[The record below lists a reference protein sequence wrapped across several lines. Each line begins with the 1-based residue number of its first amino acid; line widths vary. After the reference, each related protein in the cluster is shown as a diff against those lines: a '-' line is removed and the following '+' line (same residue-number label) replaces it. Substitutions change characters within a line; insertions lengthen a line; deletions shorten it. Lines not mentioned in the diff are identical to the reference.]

1 MGLQFRPRINSGS
14 IMPFINIQTIEGLLD
29 KDSKAE
35 LFKRITDLFVEI
47 EGKGNPA
54 FREHGW
60 IRIDEYPPKQW
71 QLGSL
76 SPTKQMIELMTSA
89 K

>member
-1 MGLQFRPRINSGS
+1 
-14 IMPFINIQTIEGLLD
+14 MPFINIQTIEGLLD

-54 FREHGW
+54 FREHVW
-60 IRIDEYPPKQW
+60 VRIDEHPPEHW

-76 SPTKQMIELMTSA
+76 RPTKEMIELITAS

>member
-1 MGLQFRPRINSGS
+1 M
-14 IMPFINIQTIEGLLD
+14 
-29 KDSKAE
+29 
-35 LFKRITDLFVEI
+35 EI

-54 FREHGW
+54 FREHVW
-60 IRIDEYPPKQW
+60 IRIDEHPPEHW

-76 SPTKQMIELMTSA
+76 RPTKEMIELITAS

>member
-1 MGLQFRPRINSGS
+1 
-14 IMPFINIQTIEGLLD
+14 MPFINIQTIEGLLD

-35 LFKRITDLFVEI
+35 LFKRITDLFLEI

-54 FREHGW
+54 FREHVW
-60 IRIDEYPPKQW
+60 IRIDEYPPEQW

-76 SPTKQMIELMTSA
+76 RPTKEMIELMTSE